1 MIANL
6 NLFGCSSSSVIP
18 LTAGLLTRAIF
29 LSLQSEDDFSCCSE
43 VYIRYC

>member
-6 NLFGCSSSSVIP
+6 NLCGRSLFSVIP
-18 LTAGLLTRAIF
+18 LTAGLLSRATF
-29 LSLQSEDDFSCCSE
+29 LSLQSEDDFSCCTE

>member
-6 NLFGCSSSSVIP
+6 YLCGYSLSSVIP
-18 LTAGLLTRAIF
+18 LTTGLLTRAIF
-29 LSLQSEDDFSCCSE
+29 LSLQSEDDFSCCTE